1 MKKIIMLVVFLIAGF
16 SQAATVKLPLSFSN
30 DGWIRQ
36 PGVFVTKEEIS
47 QRVGWEADYAR
58 IVTEEGFVWKVD
70 IDLPLGNCVVIRET
84 YNDHIHENDR
94 IILVCPVK

>member
-16 SQAATVKLPLSFSN
+16 SQAAAVKLPHPFSA

-84 YNDHIHENDR
+84 YNDHIPENDR

>member
-1 MKKIIMLVVFLIAGF
+1 MKRIIMLAVFLIAAF
-16 SQAATVKLPLSFSN
+16 TQATAAKLPLSFSN

-36 PGVFVTKEEIS
+36 LGVFVTKEEIS
-47 QRVGWEADYAR
+47 HRVGWEAECAR

-84 YNDHIHENDR
+84 YNDHIPENDR